1 MQQVKVLTSNCATQ
15 KEMEQF
21 YWPERMQVVRLV
33 VHTAQDTGICVTSAY
48 NIFWWKLYMLVI
60 IDLLTFIP
68 NPNPPRQVTAQPW
81 F

>member
-33 VHTAQDTGICVTSAY
+33 VHTAQDTGICVQIHLCLQYILVET
-48 NIFWWKLYMLVI
+48 LYACH
-60 IDLLTFIP
+60 
-68 NPNPPRQVTAQPW
+68 N
-81 F
+81 